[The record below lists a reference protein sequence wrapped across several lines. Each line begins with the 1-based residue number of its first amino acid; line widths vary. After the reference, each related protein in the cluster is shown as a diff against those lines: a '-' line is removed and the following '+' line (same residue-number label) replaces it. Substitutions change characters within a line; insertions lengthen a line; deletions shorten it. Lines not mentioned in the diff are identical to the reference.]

1 MRKRYLGIIE
11 RLLIATSW
19 FFLLYVTVVSASPIS
34 FSLPPQAIDHQPVY
48 LDVGE
53 TLQWKKGAESF
64 SLKLQM
70 IQEGRALMVLN
81 ASGDLMRFSLSPEKT
96 LNFDITGDKQADG
109 SITLKN
115 IQGNRGELLLTS
127 TSNSVGQNVG
137 VQREGWLS
145 SLALVLIVLVILVV
159 VLKRKKKRKR
169 R

>member
-1 MRKRYLGIIE
+1 
-11 RLLIATSW
+11 
-19 FFLLYVTVVSASPIS
+19 
-34 FSLPPQAIDHQPVY
+34 
-48 LDVGE
+48 
-53 TLQWKKGAESF
+53 
-64 SLKLQM
+64 
-70 IQEGRALMVLN
+70 
-81 ASGDLMRFSLSPEKT
+81 MRFSLSPEKT

-137 VQREGWLS
+137 VQREVWLS